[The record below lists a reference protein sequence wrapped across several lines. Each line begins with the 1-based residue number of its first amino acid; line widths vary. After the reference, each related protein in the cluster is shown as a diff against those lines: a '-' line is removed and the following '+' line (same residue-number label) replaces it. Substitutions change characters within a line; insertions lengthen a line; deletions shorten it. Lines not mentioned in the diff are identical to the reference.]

1 MVWDGRIACGVRV
14 LMLAAVLATAGGGCS
29 SWNGG
34 GTGTAGSSG
43 QGGGAGTAAAGSG
56 GATGGGGAG
65 GATSG
70 RGGTGG
76 SGGDPFAGAIPIVV
90 GANATSGTLTDPL
103 SSRDVYSFAGTMG
116 ETIQIVTSTGAANPF
131 DPTYPRFGDHAL
143 RSSEQVPDR
152 PAGGSLAAGLERADV
167 VHGVAGDRH
176 VLPGR
181 RALQQRSHRSLRLS
195 RDGPTNRGYTVSVS
209 DISGATFI
217 REGAEPGNDA
227 VAGAAAV
234 TYTKAGGT
242 SYAPLLLHGVLQSA
256 TDRDTFTFTV
266 PADVPVAPGARA
278 RANFWFQPTR
288 DNGNGSSYA
297 VGTIYVVDP
306 ADTSGAHLVEIDA
319 TDYGTGDSPNSPPGN
334 LSFPVQLGKQYALV
348 VTHSQFSLDPP
359 GDFYFMQHLGG
370 APAGAPPMETEP
382 NNTQATAD
390 TLAPINNQDGT
401 YTFSVDGDLNT
412 VATDVDF
419 HHLQIPS
426 GVKTLTG
433 ECESLLNGSG
443 VAQFRIQL
451 LGSDGTVLL
460 NQTETGGFRTIGTFA
475 IPASGVDVRLSGYLQ
490 FAGITNSS
498 YVCRFVAVP

>member
-1 MVWDGRIACGVRV
+1 MWR
-14 LMLAAVLATAGGGCS
+14 S
-29 SWNGG
+29 
-34 GTGTAGSSG
+34 GSDA
-43 QGGGAGTAAAGSG
+43 GGGAGDG
-56 GATGGGGAG
+56 GRRLFELEWGKHRDRRLVGTGRRRGHGNRRERRRDGWRRCRRRHVR
-65 GATSG
+65 S
-70 RGGTGG
+70 GGTGG

-131 DPTYPRFGDHAL
+131 DPTYLDLAITLYGPLSKYRIAQQADPWPRVSNAPTLFT
-143 RSSEQVPDR
+143 
-152 PAGGSLAAGLERADV
+152 
-167 VHGVAGDRH
+167 
-176 VLPGR
+176 VLPATGTYYLAVEHCSNVPIGPCVYPAT
-181 RALQQRSHRSLRLS
+181 AL
-195 RDGPTNRGYTVSVS
+195 TNRGYTVSVS

-359 GDFYFMQHLGG
+359 RDFYFMQHLGG